1 MIFGGDGEKLKSTI
15 DKMITYKMT
24 INLDVFSPFMK
35 DIIVNNMNDTLIVT
49 IKGSSRGGGHTQILK
64 KPS

>member
-1 MIFGGDGEKLKSTI
+1 MIFGGDGEKLKSTM
-15 DKMITYKMT
+15 DKMITNKMT

-35 DIIVNNMNDTLIVT
+35 DIIMSNMNGTLVVT

-64 KPS
+64 EPS